1 MLTSKPVPDTWIQTP
16 DLKQKGIQLC
26 IRREDLTHPVYG
38 GNKLRK
44 LKYHFEAFKN
54 SQYTEVLSFGGA
66 WSNHVFAIS
75 GACMELD
82 IPCRLIIR
90 GEEPQAPSSTLIY
103 AKNSGAQLHFV
114 SREEYRKRY
123 EAEYTHEVL
132 EAVKT
137 QIPATP
143 SSLSK
148 FPIPGLLEDLAMQCL
163 RKAPDE
169 RPDITEFIRTLQEDW
184 FQDMDWNRKR

>member
-82 IPCRLIIR
+82 IRRRFVRNAYYGPCAMYFFFNLNKD
-90 GEEPQAPSSTLIY
+90 STD
-103 AKNSGAQLHFV
+103 K
-114 SREEYRKRY
+114 
-123 EAEYTHEVL
+123 
-132 EAVKT
+132 
-137 QIPATP
+137 
-143 SSLSK
+143 
-148 FPIPGLLEDLAMQCL
+148 
-163 RKAPDE
+163 
-169 RPDITEFIRTLQEDW
+169 
-184 FQDMDWNRKR
+184 